1 MKNLSHKRKR
11 PQEEAHKEDYNE
23 MKQNLKEL
31 NEDIEFLKKEIKS
44 LKQSNEEKDEL
55 IKIILQKNTKIEES
69 IIIIVDKAMFGFLFM
84 VLLKYFKNKKCFLNI
99 QENINLKKDNNLL
112 RKTIKELKDKNHI
125 LEKELAKIYP
135 VALSFQLRKLLKK
148 IFEFIVNDR
157 YLSSGLKKIG
167 REVYFIMPN
176 EYYSSYF
183 SRHDIIQAFIFL
195 LQIIQS
201 YLLDCDNKIHYVDKN
216 AIFQDSLRKRINIF
230 NNYSEFF
237 RFFNIDKKYE
247 EILIKY
253 IPPYIFYSID
263 NYTFEEKMSSLI
275 SKIK

>member
-23 MKQNLKEL
+23 MKQNLEEL

-69 IIIIVDKAMFGFLFM
+69 II
-84 VLLKYFKNKKCFLNI
+84 
-99 QENINLKKDNNLL
+99 NLKKDNNLL
-112 RKTIKELKDKNHI
+112 RKTIKELKDKIHI

-237 RFFNIDKKYE
+237 RFFNIDKKYK

-253 IPPYIFYSID
+253 IPPYLFYSID

>member
-1 MKNLSHKRKR
+1 MKNLSHKRKH
-11 PQEEAHKEDYNE
+11 PQEEAHKEDDNE
-23 MKQNLKEL
+23 MKQNLEEL

-69 IIIIVDKAMFGFLFM
+69 II
-84 VLLKYFKNKKCFLNI
+84 
-99 QENINLKKDNNLL
+99 NLKKDNNLL
-112 RKTIKELKDKNHI
+112 RDKNHI
-125 LEKELAKIYP
+125 LEKEFAKIYP
-135 VALSFQLRKLLKK
+135 VALSCQLRKLLKK

-167 REVYFIMPN
+167 TEVYFIMPN

-183 SRHDIIQAFIFL
+183 SRHDIIQAFTLL
-195 LQIIQS
+195 LQLIQS

-216 AIFQDSLRKRINIF
+216 AIFKDYLRKRINIF